1 MLRFFDIVLSGIALA
16 LLSPLLLPLIFILK
30 VTGEG
35 EIFFKGIRVGH
46 NGDEFEILKFATM
59 LKDSPNIGTGT
70 LTIANDPRVLP
81 FGRILRKLKINE
93 LPQLMNVLMGHMS
106 LVGPRPQSRRNFEAY
121 SAEVQKQIV
130 AVRPGLT
137 GLASLVFRDE
147 ERFLLEADNP
157 DEFYDQEIMPYK
169 GAVEAWF
176 VENLGFKL
184 YVKVIGITAL
194 VLLFKVRLPIRNI
207 FRGMPRHPIFT
218 G

>member
-1 MLRFFDIVLSGIALA
+1 
-16 LLSPLLLPLIFILK
+16 
-30 VTGEG
+30 
-35 EIFFKGIRVGH
+35 
-46 NGDEFEILKFATM
+46 
-59 LKDSPNIGTGT
+59 
-70 LTIANDPRVLP
+70 VLP

-147 ERFLLEADNP
+147 ERFLLETDNP

-184 YVKVIGITAL
+184 YVEVIGITAL

-207 FRGMPRHPIFT
+207 FPGMPRHPIFT